1 MAQLHLPPRPSLK
14 RIIGHLSLNLVNAVI
29 VPAVLFYLCLITLN
43 VSVALAVAL
52 AWCYGGIAWR
62 AVTKR
67 RTSGLLVLTG
77 VAMTARTAVAYGT
90 GGTFFYFL
98 QPVLSDTILAGVF
111 FLSLLTARP
120 VVARLA
126 GDFYPMSAEVAMLPR
141 IQTLLWRLTA
151 LWATVILAKAAVV
164 FWLLQSQSLGTF
176 VLLKSVTLAAM
187 TALAV
192 TATVWAAARVA
203 RSEGLLQPA

>member
-1 MAQLHLPPRPSLK
+1 
-14 RIIGHLSLNLVNAVI
+14 
-29 VPAVLFYLCLITLN
+29 
-43 VSVALAVAL
+43 
-52 AWCYGGIAWR
+52 
-62 AVTKR
+62 
-67 RTSGLLVLTG
+67 VLTG
-77 VAMTARTAVAYGT
+77 VAMTVRTAVAYGT

-126 GDFYPMSAEVAMLPR
+126 GDFYPMSAEVAKLPR
-141 IQTLLWRLTA
+141 IKTLLWRLTA

-176 VLLKSVTLAAM
+176 VLLKSVSLAAM

-203 RSEGLLQPA
+203 RSEGLLQAA